1 MVQQLCRTDSEPHRS
16 IEAIPIQKVCTTC
29 LRSGVE
35 AKEAVSQS
43 EWIKEI
49 KKKKKKREQ
58 KKGN

>member
-16 IEAIPIQKVCTTC
+16 TEAIPIQKVYTTC

-49 KKKKKKREQ
+49 KKKIREQ